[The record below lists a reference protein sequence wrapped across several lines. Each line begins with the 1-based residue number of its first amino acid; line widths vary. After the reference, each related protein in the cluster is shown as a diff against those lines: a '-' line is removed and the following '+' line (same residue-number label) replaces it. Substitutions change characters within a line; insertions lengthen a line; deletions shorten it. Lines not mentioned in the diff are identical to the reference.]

1 LPRPDVG
8 CLLAAMR
15 LLAIACCALLLG
27 ACESAPIQVES
38 AKAVV
43 VQNETTKKHIKSF
56 TDTNKK
62 TQVHIKKVQ
71 EEAVESANAID
82 TAKKYLHELIDGSP

>member
-1 LPRPDVG
+1 VKT
-8 CLLAAMR
+8 LLIAAV
-15 LLAIACCALLLG
+15 CAMLG
-27 ACESAPIQVES
+27 ACSSPPINVES

-71 EEAVESANAID
+71 EEAIESANAID
-82 TAKKYLHELIDGSP
+82 TAKKYLHELLDE

>member
-1 LPRPDVG
+1 
-8 CLLAAMR
+8 MR
-15 LLAIACCALLLG
+15 LLAIACFALLLG
-27 ACESAPIQVES
+27 ACADSPPINVES

-62 TQVHIKKVQ
+62 TKVHIKKVQ

-82 TAKKYLHELIDGSP
+82 TAKKYLHELLDE

>member
-1 LPRPDVG
+1 VKT
-8 CLLAAMR
+8 LLIAAV
-15 LLAIACCALLLG
+15 CALLV
-27 ACESAPIQVES
+27 ACETAPVNVEN
-38 AKAVV
+38 ARAVV
-43 VQNETTKKHIKSF
+43 VQNETTKKHIKTF

-82 TAKKYLHELIDGSP
+82 TAKKYLHELLDE

>member
-1 LPRPDVG
+1 
-8 CLLAAMR
+8 MR
-15 LLAIACCALLLG
+15 LLAIACFALLLG
-27 ACESAPIQVES
+27 ACADSPPINVES

-82 TAKKYLHELIDGSP
+82 TAKKYLHELLDE

>member
-1 LPRPDVG
+1 
-8 CLLAAMR
+8 M
-15 LLAIACCALLLG
+15 LG
-27 ACESAPIQVES
+27 ACSSPPISVES

-56 TDTNKK
+56 TETNKK

-82 TAKKYLHELIDGSP
+82 TAKKYLHELLDE

>member
-1 LPRPDVG
+1 
-8 CLLAAMR
+8 MR
-15 LLAIACCALLLG
+15 LLAIACFAALLG
-27 ACESAPIQVES
+27 ACAESPPIQVES

-43 VQNETTKKHIKSF
+43 VQNETTKKHIKTF

-82 TAKKYLHELIDGSP
+82 TAKKYLHELLGDDQP

>member
-1 LPRPDVG
+1 VR
-8 CLLAAMR
+8 
-15 LLAIACCALLLG
+15 
-27 ACESAPIQVES
+27 
-38 AKAVV
+38 